1 MLSIFSKKSSYNN
14 KAFIWKGLL
23 LTAPRP
29 PYVNQQMQKAANW
42 FIWTSPRVNSLWPH
56 HPKELSLCSFNQ
68 THSTSLTLRLESG
81 LDGGVTRHGCKGTVS
96 PDSSA
101 PTPTQLWDTPAR
113 RNTVVPA
120 VNPDSPRARARD
132 AILSP
137 PALFLLADAVAVCR
151 APASSVR
158 KPRLWEGRL

>member
-14 KAFIWKGLL
+14 QAFIWKGFL
-23 LTAPRP
+23 LTALRPR
-29 PYVNQQMQKAANW
+29 YVNQQMQKAANG
-42 FIWTSPRVNSLWPH
+42 FIWTSPRVNSLRVH
-56 HPKELSLCSFNQ
+56 HPKKWSLCSFNQ
-68 THSTSLTLRLESG
+68 THSTSGLESG

-96 PDSSA
+96 PESSA

-113 RNTVVPA
+113 RNTVVPP
-120 VNPDSPRARARD
+120 VNPDSPRASARD

-137 PALFLLADAVAVCR
+137 PALFRLADAVAVCR